1 MRNNTF
7 PVKSSINP
15 FTVQNDKGHRSGSS
29 LSFVDEAHFTPVAM
43 LNIWHISTAP
53 QRSPFYTRLCSCI
66 CVSTHCFKKNIR
78 KFVETDYSKHAMPLW
93 TYNVD
98 YVNPTSI
105 KVVVLFSTPW
115 QSLNFT
121 RRQIMNCDCMVTGWN
136 IEWNIVFIS
145 LFLLFIFLYYSH
157 HTWACVLPLME
168 RTFNCSG
175 KWYLITP
182 Y

>member
-1 MRNNTF
+1 MKPILHQSRCWTYGTSRQLHNA
-7 PVKSSINP
+7 V
-15 FTVQNDKGHRSGSS
+15 
-29 LSFVDEAHFTPVAM
+29 HFTPVSA
-43 LNIWHISTAP
+43 LAFVFPHTALINIIW
-53 QRSPFYTRLCSCI
+53 
-66 CVSTHCFKKNIR
+66 

-98 YVNPTSI
+98 YVNPSSLRTSI

-121 RRQIMNCDCMVTGWN
+121 RRQIMSCDCMVTGWN